1 MIAIVDYGF
10 GNVRS
15 LWNALDFL
23 GAEAEIT
30 RDPDD
35 FDEAERIVLPGVGA
49 YGDAIKAIRELGLDR
64 HLTRHALETRKPMFG
79 ICLGMQL
86 FATGS
91 SEHGGHTGLGWI
103 DAQVDRIRP
112 NDPDIKVPQVGWN
125 TLQIKAAE
133 WLFDGLPAKQNDVY
147 FVHSYHMICND
158 AADLAATTNHG
169 GLVTAAI
176 SRGNLTATQFH
187 PEKSQDNGLRILQNW
202 LERDFDA

>member
-1 MIAIVDYGF
+1 MIAVVDYGF

-30 RDPDD
+30 RNPED
-35 FDEAERIVLPGVGA
+35 FDTADRIVLPGVGA
-49 YGDAIKAIRELGLDR
+49 FGDAIAAIRDLGLEKP
-64 HLTRHALETRKPMFG
+64 LTRHALETRKPMFG

-86 FATGS
+86 FANHS
-91 SEHGGHTGLGWI
+91 AEHGGHDGLGWI
-103 DAQVDRIRP
+103 DAHVDRICPKDR
-112 NDPDIKVPQVGWN
+112 DVKVPQVGWN
-125 TLQIKAAE
+125 TLQVKGAE
-133 WLFDGLPAKQNDVY
+133 WLFSGLPAQQNDVY
-147 FVHSYHMICND
+147 FVHSYHMLCND
-158 AADLAATTNHG
+158 SSDLAATTNHG

-202 LERDFDA
+202 LEHDFDA

>member
-30 RDPDD
+30 RNPER
-35 FDEAERIVLPGVGA
+35 FDAADRIVLPGVGA
-49 YGDAIKAIRELGLDR
+49 FGDAIGAIRNLGLER
-64 HLTRHALETRKPMFG
+64 SLTRQALEIRKPMFG

-86 FATGS
+86 FSKS
-91 SEHGGHTGLGWI
+91 SAEHGGHDGMGWI
-103 DAQVDRIRP
+103 DAHVDRIAP
-112 NDPDIKVPQVGWN
+112 NDRAIKVPQVGWN
-125 TLQIKAAE
+125 TLQIKGAE
-133 WLFDGLPAKQNDVY
+133 WLFAGLPAKQNDVY

-158 AADLAATTNHG
+158 PADLAATTNHG
-169 GLVTAAI
+169 GPVTAAI

-187 PEKSQDNGLRILQNW
+187 PEKSQDNGLKILQNW
-202 LERDFDA
+202 LERDFNA

>member
-15 LWNALDFL
+15 LMNALDFC

-35 FDEAERIVLPGVGA
+35 FDAADRIMLPGVGA
-49 YGDAIKAIRELGLDR
+49 FGDAIKAIRDLGLER
-64 HLTRHALETRKPMFG
+64 PLNQQVLENRKPVFG

-86 FATGS
+86 FAKTS
-91 SEHGGHTGLGWI
+91 TEHGEHTGLGWI
-103 DAQVDRIRP
+103 DSTITRIRP
-112 NDPDIKVPQVGWN
+112 NADLKVPQVGWN
-125 TLQIKAAE
+125 ELQISGAE
-133 WLFDGLPAKQNDVY
+133 WLFQGLPTKKNDVY

-158 AADLAATTNHG
+158 PADLVATTNHG
-169 GLVTAAI
+169 GPVAAAI

-187 PEKSQDNGLRILQNW
+187 PEKSQDNGLQILQNW
-202 LERDFDA
+202 LDHDFDA